1 MLECLMALKGKTP
14 NNKSETASDATN
26 MFAIVRIRRFNNIT
40 RSVRKFP
47 TNRKNTIRTYKPDS
61 TITLAFLLDLNS
73 LNISASWSSVESIFL
88 SVNQFLLAR
97 KNIRHKGLKEFTERA
112 EVLCQG
118 KDYSG
123 CLNSP
128 TMKNLFNRKLDQ
140 ETWLILWT
148 RVFNWISATEKFIA
162 CKHT

>member
-1 MLECLMALKGKTP
+1 MANGAERKTP

-47 TNRKNTIRTYKPDS
+47 TNRKNTIRTNKPDS

-128 TMKNLFNRKLDQ
+128 TMKNLFKRKLDK

>member
-97 KNIRHKGLKEFTERA
+97 KNMRHKGLKEFTERA
-112 EVLCQG
+112 EVLSQG
-118 KDYSG
+118 KDYS
-123 CLNSP
+123 
-128 TMKNLFNRKLDQ
+128 
-140 ETWLILWT
+140 
-148 RVFNWISATEKFIA
+148 
-162 CKHT
+162 